1 MFLKIGFLLLF
12 FNTTTGFGQNLL
24 YDTAKVHPDARFA
37 EAVEMNIKANGFR
50 GIWYMNQPSND
61 EYVYKY
67 SGGMATYT
75 AKHQPL
81 AVYSEAAGKTFFC
94 FGGTDEN
101 NSTLFHNISYYDHET
116 GEIANPTIVLDK
128 KTNDAHDN
136 PVISLDE
143 KGYIWMFSTSHG
155 TTRPSYIYKS
165 SKPYSIDHFQRMNA
179 TEIVDGQKKPFD
191 NFSYF
196 QVWYVQSKGFF
207 AVYSKYQGWN
217 NRVIGFNTSSDG
229 IDWNE
234 WKVLAHIEEGHY
246 AISGEHNGKI
256 GVSFNYHPKM
266 KNGEQGLNH
275 RTNLYYLETSD
286 FGESW
291 STIDGEKIR
300 IPVQS
305 VNNGALIKNL
315 EAEGRLCY
323 LKDINFDENGNP
335 VILVV
340 TSDGFQ
346 PGPGNDPRTWEVFS
360 YFRGWNNSKVTSSSD
375 NNYDTGSLYIEK
387 NNSWVVIGPTEP
399 GPQQYNP
406 GGEIALWESKDQGG
420 SWNKKKQ
427 LTQNSPR
434 NHNYLR
440 RPLHVH
446 PDFYGIW
453 ADGHGRQPSESYLYF
468 TNQAGEV
475 FRLPRVISEP
485 FIKPKLIN
493 QK

>member
-1 MFLKIGFLLLF
+1 
-12 FNTTTGFGQNLL
+12 
-24 YDTAKVHPDARFA
+24 
-37 EAVEMNIKANGFR
+37 
-50 GIWYMNQPSND
+50 
-61 EYVYKY
+61 
-67 SGGMATYT
+67 
-75 AKHQPL
+75 
-81 AVYSEAAGKTFFC
+81 
-94 FGGTDEN
+94 
-101 NSTLFHNISYYDHET
+101 
-116 GEIANPTIVLDK
+116 
-128 KTNDAHDN
+128 
-136 PVISLDE
+136 
-143 KGYIWMFSTSHG
+143 
-155 TTRPSYIYKS
+155 
-165 SKPYSIDHFQRMNA
+165 MNA

-335 VILVV
+335 VILVI
-340 TSDGFQ
+340 TSNGFQ

-387 NNSWVVIGPTEP
+387 NNSWVVIGPTQP

-427 LTQNSPR
+427 LTKNSPR

-440 RPLHVH
+440 RPLHAH

-468 TNQAGEV
+468 TNQASEV